1 MTKEEA
7 KKKNPKEQIILG
19 IDPGTNIM
27 GYGVIRINNAAPT
40 LLDLGIVKF
49 GTNDEHTLKLK
60 QIFLAVTALIEKHL
74 PDEMAIEAPFYGKN
88 IQSMLKLGRA
98 QGVAIAAAVAREI
111 GVMEYSPR
119 KIKQSV
125 TGNGNASKEQVA
137 AMLVNVLKGV
147 NPKTILEEKL
157 DATDA
162 VAVALCH
169 YYQNKTASAD
179 KKFSGWDSFIKSNP
193 ERKI

>member
-1 MTKEEA
+1 
-7 KKKNPKEQIILG
+7 
-19 IDPGTNIM
+19 
-27 GYGVIRINNAAPT
+27 
-40 LLDLGIVKF
+40 
-49 GTNDEHTLKLK
+49 
-60 QIFLAVTALIEKHL
+60 
-74 PDEMAIEAPFYGKN
+74 
-88 IQSMLKLGRA
+88 
-98 QGVAIAAAVAREI
+98 
-111 GVMEYSPR
+111 
-119 KIKQSV
+119 
-125 TGNGNASKEQVA
+125 
-137 AMLVNVLKGV
+137 MLVNVLKGV

>member
-1 MTKEEA
+1 M
-7 KKKNPKEQIILG
+7 KKAKEQIILG

-27 GYGVIRINNAAPT
+27 GYGIITIDAKGPK
-40 LLDLGIVKF
+40 LLDMGVIKF
-49 GTNDEHTLKLK
+49 KATDEHTLKLK
-60 QIFLAVTALIEKHL
+60 QIFSAIISLIEKHL

-98 QGVAIAAAVAREI
+98 QGVAIAAAVSREL
-111 GVMEYSPR
+111 GVVEYAPR

-137 AMLVNVLKGV
+137 AMLVNVLQNV

-169 YYQNKTASAD
+169 YYQNKTEMGG
-179 KKFSGWDSFIKSNP
+179 KKFSGWDSFLKSNP
-193 ERKI
+193 DRKI